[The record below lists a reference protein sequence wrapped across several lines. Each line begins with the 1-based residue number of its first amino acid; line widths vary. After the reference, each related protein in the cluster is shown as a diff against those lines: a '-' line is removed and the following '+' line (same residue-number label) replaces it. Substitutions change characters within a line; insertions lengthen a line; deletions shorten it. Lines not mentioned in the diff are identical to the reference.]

1 MPKEKVDV
9 SNNAPKS
16 AVELA
21 MERLRAKDA
30 DATDGREGQ
39 ITLTDN
45 QKEAIAAARRDYD
58 AKIAEAEILFGAS
71 LAATFD
77 PEVRRELEANHRR
90 DLGQFTS
97 TRDKKIDAIRKGR
110 AS

>member
-30 DATDGREGQ
+30 DIKDSPEGPT
-39 ITLTDN
+39 TLTDE
-45 QKEAIAAARRDYD
+45 QKEAIAAARRDYV
-58 AKIAEAEILFGAS
+58 AKVAEAEILFGTS

-77 PEVRRELEANHRR
+77 PEARRELEANHRR
-90 DLGQFTS
+90 DLRQFTS
-97 TRDKKIDAIRKGR
+97 TRDKKLDAIRKGG